1 VSHAIHH
8 RWESCSSQLSNRIH
22 TWPTLLERGSIENDQ
37 LTIPCALQACNRAGE
52 WRAVQLHTTL
62 SLDPLNPQFW
72 VAVLQIIVIDIL
84 LSGDNAVV
92 IALACRNLPP
102 EQRRLGI
109 FWGVGGAIVLR
120 VVLTF
125 FAVTLL
131 SLSYVKLVGGALLMW
146 IGVKLVLPQPE
157 EGGHEIK
164 AAGNLFAAIRTII
177 VADLV
182 MSLDNVIA
190 VAAAARDSV
199 FLLVFGLALSIP
211 LMVWASQLILRL
223 MDRFPMIIVGGG
235 ALLGWI
241 SLSMA
246 IADPVVKPS
255 LEAVQHWLSWLA
267 PAMGALIVI
276 FIGWRAA
283 ARQPKPAGQ
292 IVDLVTDG
300 ADETKG
306 DKHA

>member
-1 VSHAIHH
+1 MAY
-8 RWESCSSQLSNRIH
+8 
-22 TWPTLLERGSIENDQ
+22 
-37 LTIPCALQACNRAGE
+37 
-52 WRAVQLHTTL
+52 RAVHTPLT
-62 SLDPLNPQFW
+62 LDPLNPQFW
-72 VAVLQIIVIDIL
+72 VAVLQIVVIDIL

-102 EQRRLGI
+102 QQRRLGI
-109 FWGVGGAIVLR
+109 FWGVGGAIGLR

-131 SLSYVKLVGGALLMW
+131 TLSYVKLVGGALLMW
-146 IGVKLVLPQPE
+146 IGIKLVMPQPE
-157 EGGHEIK
+157 DGGHEIK

-177 VADLV
+177 VADFV

-241 SLSMA
+241 ALSMA
-246 IADPVVKPS
+246 IADPVVKPA
-255 LEAVQHWLSWLA
+255 LEPVHHWLSWAA
-267 PAMGALIVI
+267 PALGALIVMV
-276 FIGWRAA
+276 IGWLAA
-283 ARQPKPAGQ
+283 ARRPAPAAK
-292 IVDLVTDG
+292 IIDLAAGD
-300 ADETKG
+300 DESGG
-306 DKHA
+306 DRHV